1 MMIREARWSHM
12 EGQRTLSMDKRYP
25 AMDTEHMLI
34 ITMKVKDDDVSNCL
48 F

>member
-1 MMIREARWSHM
+1 M

-34 ITMKVKDDDVSNCL
+34 ITMKVNDDDVSNCL